1 MAKKNN
7 IREIRE
13 QKKMERKAKFIEQQT
28 QREKQK
34 IEAEDTA
41 KKEQLRKESVSKQS
55 AKDKNIKSA
64 AKAAGVKSVF
74 AVNDAIYM
82 TSFGKGNDAVLEKKI
97 VSDSH
102 ENMNKEA
109 PAFILTDVNNTKY
122 KLSSSRI
129 KSLEATSDNP
139 VHRKK
144 GKDDK
149 SDYVNFDH
157 INSDMLMLKGKLEQK
172 FYGETFGNDNIH
184 IQLIYNILDVEKIL
198 AQYSTNAVYALNN
211 LFREKQSESRDIF
224 SNMTTDYTYN
234 DICYSTEYKKIDI
247 KNFIDLS
254 MKNPR
259 LAYFGSAFLTDNGK
273 RKSLRNE
280 EDIYDIFTLIGKLRH
295 WCVHGNDE
303 NSVWLYKLDSLSQE
317 FRDIMD
323 KLYNETIKNINHN
336 FINTNKV
343 NIQILASVYPEEK
356 LSKIIREYYSFVV
369 TKSYKNIGFS
379 IKKLREIMVE
389 DTAIKD
395 KKYDSVRSKLYKL
408 IDFIIWHGY
417 ENEDKSE
424 TDRLVNELRGSRT
437 EDKKQ
442 EVYNNEAKRLWTKHE
457 NTILNDVVQS
467 VDGNNIK
474 ELQKNKLN
482 ETDIGNG
489 LIKEAKNVSYFTKLM
504 YLLTLFIDGKE
515 INDLLTTLI
524 NKFDNIRSFNETM
537 KELSLTTKFV
547 DDFAMFNDSGKILGE
562 LKELNSFARMC
573 PADISAKRI
582 MYEDALDIL
591 GIETNMTDSEFQKFL
606 DKLLC
611 LDANGNP
618 IKDKKLKDSGL
629 RNFIANN
636 VIDSVRFRY
645 LIRYGDPK
653 RIKKLSYCEPAVKFV
668 LKGIPDTQIERYYDS
683 CRNLRDKPAFSSA
696 EKRTYLAQKIKEMSF
711 EKIENAGKVQKANVD
726 RGGKS
731 AEEKEKYKALVRLYL
746 TVMYLMLKNLVNVN
760 SRYVI
765 GFHCLERDAALYG
778 VEFKQDTD
786 RRNLTFKIM
795 DVFDAVN
802 SGTLT
807 GKCDIEKAEK
817 AGNRHLKN
825 KKWYEIIYNNLQKSD
840 KKTTAA
846 FRNAAAHLNAI
857 MDIDENIKG
866 IAYVN
871 NYFELYH
878 YIVQRYLQKKLGN
891 SSQCSNVYFE
901 MLDKNKSYVKDFVK
915 AYCTPMAYS
924 LVRYKNLT
932 IDGLFDKNRED
943 DDKSRS
949 KNPNNLQN
957 F

>member
-7 IREIRE
+7 IREMRAQ
-13 QKKMERKAKFIEQQT
+13 QKIERKAKFTEQQA
-28 QREKQK
+28 QRDKQK
-34 IEAEDTA
+34 IEAEETA
-41 KKEQLRKESVSKQS
+41 KKEQLRKESVSKQT
-55 AKDKNIKSA
+55 AQEKNIKSA

-74 AVNDAIYM
+74 AVNDTIYM

-172 FYGETFGNDNIH
+172 FYGETFDKDNIH

-211 LFREKQSESRDIF
+211 LFREKQSESWDIF

-234 DICYSTEYKKIDI
+234 DICYSTENKYKKIKDL
-247 KNFIDLS
+247 IDLIK
-254 MKNPR
+254 KNQR
-259 LAYFGSAFLTDNGK
+259 LAYFGSAFLTGNGK

-280 EDIYDIFTLIGKLRH
+280 EEIYDILTLIGKLRH

-303 NSVWLYKLDSLSQE
+303 NSVWLYKLDSIPQE

-336 FINTNKV
+336 FVNTNKV

-437 EDKKQ
+437 EDEKQ
-442 EVYNNEAKRLWTKHE
+442 GVYNNEAKRLWTKHE

-467 VDGNNIK
+467 VDGSNIHKLKNNK
-474 ELQKNKLN
+474 FT
-482 ETDIGNG
+482 ETDIGG
-489 LIKEAKNVSYFTKLM
+489 GHIKDAKDVSYFTKLM

-537 KELSLTTKFV
+537 KELSLTTKLV
-547 DDFAMFNDSGKILGE
+547 DDFAMFNDSEKILGE

-573 PADISAKRI
+573 TPDVIAKRF
-582 MYEDALDIL
+582 MYVDALDIL
-591 GIETNMTDSEFQKFL
+591 GIENDMTEEEFNRKI
-606 DKLLC
+606 LC
-611 LDANGNP
+611 IDANGKP
-618 IKDKKLKDSGL
+618 IKGKNGL

-653 RIKKLSYCEPAVKFV
+653 RIKKLSCCEPAVKFV
-668 LKGIPDTQIERYYDS
+668 LKGIPDTQIKCYYDS
-683 CRNLRDKPAFSSA
+683 CYDPNDEFADKEPR
-696 EKRTYLAQKIKEMSF
+696 EYLAQKINEMSF

-765 GFHCLERDAALYG
+765 GFHCLERDAALYS
-778 VEFKQDTD
+778 VELKKDY
-786 RRNLTFKIM
+786 RKLTFELM
-795 DVFDAVN
+795 GVSDAVN
-802 SGTLT
+802 SGALT

-817 AGNRHLKN
+817 AGNRHLRN
-825 KKWYEIIYNNLQKSD
+825 KKWYKIIYNNLQNSD
-840 KKTTAA
+840 KPTTTE
-846 FRNAAAHLNAI
+846 FRNTVAHLNAI
-857 MDIDENIKG
+857 RNIDENIMG
-866 IAYVN
+866 IEKLK

-878 YIVQRYLQKKLGN
+878 YIIQRHLYQRHLQGRLKNVNAVTESYFNDKL
-891 SSQCSNVYFE
+891 
-901 MLDKNKSYVKDFVK
+901 NKYNTYVKYFVK

-924 LVRYKNLT
+924 LVRYMNLT

-943 DDKSRS
+943 DDKSRL